1 VAVAMLVWLLF
12 DVVGVKAVPMRCW
25 SAAVNGVLPPPLMA
39 PILLLTSGRAV
50 MGGKWRARR
59 DSNAAPPLRSS
70 VIASPGRDSSGRFG
84 ITMRPD
90 WPVNGS
96 IRRVTAA

>member
-1 VAVAMLVWLLF
+1 MLVGLLF

-59 DSNAAPPLRSS
+59 DSNAGPPAQKLCDRFTTIRLSFGRTDYLPPLRPS
-70 VIASPGRDSSGRFG
+70 A
-84 ITMRPD
+84 
-90 WPVNGS
+90 
-96 IRRVTAA
+96 